1 MSEVKL
7 TNQSAF
13 TKAAKG
19 MLAQGQMSGG
29 SETGC
34 KYRSTRKGQKLCCG
48 IGFLVTDELGARM
61 DLGVNGDGEDTGIH
75 SLIRLGGVA
84 QVLGHLDTRLLH
96 DIQMVHDSDV
106 TGDWEKILK
115 ELAVKYN
122 LKWEL

>member
-1 MSEVKL
+1 MSEAKL

-19 MLAQGQMSGG
+19 MLAQGQLSGDY
-29 SETGC
+29 ETGC

-48 IGFLVTDELGARM
+48 IGFLVTDELGALM
-61 DLGVNGDGEDTGIH
+61 DLGINKDGEETDIASVVGIE
-75 SLIRLGGVA
+75 GVG
-84 QVLGHLDTRLLH
+84 QVLGHLDMMLLG